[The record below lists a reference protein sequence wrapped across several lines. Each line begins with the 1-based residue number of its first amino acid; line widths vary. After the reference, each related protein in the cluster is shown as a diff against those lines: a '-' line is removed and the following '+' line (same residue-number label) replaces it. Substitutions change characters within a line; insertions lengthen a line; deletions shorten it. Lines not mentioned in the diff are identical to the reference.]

1 MPQTLTRAQAKTI
14 IEWQIDFGVS
24 ETIAERPVSCFD
36 NGARRPRPSP
46 AKPESR
52 KAPESRQPT
61 TAQLAAACGDLD
73 SLYRAI
79 QDYEGCALRKT
90 ARNTVI
96 ADGDPAA
103 RVMVVGEAPGA
114 EEDEIGRPFVGRSG
128 QLMDEALA
136 LVALVRGAARPADA
150 VYISNIV
157 FWRPP
162 GNRNP
167 TPEEVDLLL
176 PFTLRH
182 IALAKPEIL
191 LLLGNVACQS
201 LLRATEGITRLRGQ
215 WRELQPDKQ
224 EPPVPVMPSFHPS
237 FLLRTPRMK
246 KFFWK
251 DLLTLRE
258 RLDGGAGEGGTG

>member
-1 MPQTLTRAQAKTI
+1 MSQTLTRAQAKTI
-14 IEWQIDFGVS
+14 IEWQMDVGVS
-24 ETIAERPVSCFD
+24 ETVAERPVSRFD
-36 NGARRPRPSP
+36 IVSRKPRP
-46 AKPESR
+46 AKPERR
-52 KAPESRQPT
+52 KATEGQRPAPQ
-61 TAQLAAACGDLD
+61 QLAAECGDLEA
-73 SLYRAI
+73 LHRAI
-79 QDYEGCALRKT
+79 QDYHGCALRRT

-96 ADGDPAA
+96 ADGNPAA

-114 EEDEIGRPFVGRSG
+114 EEDETGRPFVGRSG
-128 QLMDEALA
+128 RLMDEALA
-136 LVALVRGAARPADA
+136 LVGLARDAALPEDS

-182 IALAKPEIL
+182 IALARPEVL
-191 LLLGNVACQS
+191 LALGNVACQS
-201 LLRATEGITRLRGQ
+201 LLKASNGITKLRGE
-215 WRELQPDKQ
+215 WREVQPGRQD
-224 EPPVPVMPSFHPS
+224 PPVPTMPSFHPS

-251 DLLTLRE
+251 DLLTLRQ
-258 RLDGGAGEGGTG
+258 RLDGGAGKEGAQ